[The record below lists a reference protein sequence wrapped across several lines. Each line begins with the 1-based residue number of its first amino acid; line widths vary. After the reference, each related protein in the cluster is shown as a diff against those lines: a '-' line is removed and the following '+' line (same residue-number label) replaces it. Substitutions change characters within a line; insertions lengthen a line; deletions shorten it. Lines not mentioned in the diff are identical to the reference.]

1 MPVTARLSKAFYERL
16 GEQVTNELVAW
27 FNDVDATY
35 RTDLRELNELNF
47 ARFDAKLE
55 QRIAQVEAKIEQRF
69 AQFEVKIEQRL
80 AQFEVKF
87 EQRLAQFEVKFEQ
100 RLAWLDAKW
109 EKRFAQ
115 LDAKI
120 ETRAAATET
129 RLLHWMFA
137 FWTGNLVATAG
148 IVFAVMRLG
157 R

>member
-69 AQFEVKIEQRL
+69 AQFEI
-80 AQFEVKF
+80 KF
-87 EQRLAQFEVKFEQ
+87 EQRLAQFEIKFEQ

-129 RLLHWMFA
+129 RLLRWMFA

>member
-55 QRIAQVEAKIEQRF
+55 QRIAQFEAKIDQRF
-69 AQFEVKIEQRL
+69 AQFEVKVEQRL
-80 AQFEVKF
+80 AQFEIH
-87 EQRLAQFEVKFEQ
+87 FEQ

-120 ETRAAATET
+120 EMRAAATET
-129 RLLHWMFA
+129 RLLRWMFA